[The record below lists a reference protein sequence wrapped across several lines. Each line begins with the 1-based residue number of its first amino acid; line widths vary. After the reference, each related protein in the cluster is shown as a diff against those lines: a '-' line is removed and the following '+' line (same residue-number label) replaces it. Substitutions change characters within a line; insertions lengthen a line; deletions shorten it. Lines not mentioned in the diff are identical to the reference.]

1 MAVIVDID
9 GTILFNGTRPN
20 KKMVEWVNSQGTVYI
35 VTARQENRRA
45 STIDALRRAGVKY
58 NRLLMNGVGPSHAEG
73 LESKRR
79 HAKDLKDRVSL
90 AVDND
95 ADARRV
101 YESVG
106 IKTESPSIANKYN
119 WNGFYTK

>member
-1 MAVIVDID
+1 MAIIVDID
-9 GTILFNGTRPN
+9 GTLLFGGTRPN
-20 KKMVEWVNSQGTVYI
+20 KKMVEWVNSQDIVYI
-35 VTARQENRRA
+35 VTARQENRRQ
-45 STIDALRRAGVKY
+45 STVDALRKAGVKY
-58 NRLLMNGVGPSHAEG
+58 NRLLMNSVGPSHQDG

-79 HAKDLKDRVSL
+79 HAEALKGKVSL

-106 IKTESPSIANKYN
+106 IKTESPSIANKFN
-119 WNGFYTK
+119 WNIFY

>member
-9 GTILFNGTRPN
+9 GTLLFSGTRPN
-20 KKMVEWVNSQGTVYI
+20 KRMVEWVNKQDIVYI
-35 VTARQENRRA
+35 VTARQENRRQ
-45 STIDALRRAGVKY
+45 STIDALRRAGIQY
-58 NRLLMNGVGPSHAEG
+58 NRLLMNSVGPSHRDG

-79 HAKDLKDRVSL
+79 HAESLKGRVSL

-106 IKTESPSIANKYN
+106 IKTESPSIANKFN
-119 WNGFYTK
+119 WNIFY